1 MRLDGY
7 YNRIEMHRSFSKISI
22 RRNSYKIVD
31 FDGEIMFYIGEP
43 YTSGGYKN
51 IYSELKRDVD
61 THVHKY

>member
-7 YNRIEMHRSFSKISI
+7 YNRIEMNRSFSKISI
-22 RRNSYKIVD
+22 RHNSHKIVN
-31 FDGEIMFYIGEP
+31 FKGEIIFYILEP

-61 THVHKY
+61 TPVHKY